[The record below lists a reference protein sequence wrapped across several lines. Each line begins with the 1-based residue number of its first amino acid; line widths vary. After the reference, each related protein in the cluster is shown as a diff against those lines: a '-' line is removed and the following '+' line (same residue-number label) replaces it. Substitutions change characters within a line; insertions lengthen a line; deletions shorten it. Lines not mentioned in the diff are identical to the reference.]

1 MRCTRSSSAGRVVA
15 KRRHYRKVV
24 NLESPC
30 IKVCT
35 LDPGTGLCIG
45 CLRTIDEIAGW
56 VAFTDDERTAIRAAL
71 PTRRA
76 RLDPAGANDAR
87 ATANRWVPLRCS
99 RCGVGFACG
108 ARDRDGPCWCTSYP
122 PVKPSEGAQAR
133 GCLCPTCLSAAAR

>member
-1 MRCTRSSSAGRVVA
+1 VVA

-35 LDPGTGLCIG
+35 LDPATGLCVG

-76 RLDPAGANDAR
+76 RLDPAGTNAALPALRRGLWLRSARSGWAVLVRELSCRDAIHLR
-87 ATANRWVPLRCS
+87 RRGLPVPGMPGRGGEMSVLR
-99 RCGVGFACG
+99 RT
-108 ARDRDGPCWCTSYP
+108 RQR
-122 PVKPSEGAQAR
+122 K
-133 GCLCPTCLSAAAR
+133 